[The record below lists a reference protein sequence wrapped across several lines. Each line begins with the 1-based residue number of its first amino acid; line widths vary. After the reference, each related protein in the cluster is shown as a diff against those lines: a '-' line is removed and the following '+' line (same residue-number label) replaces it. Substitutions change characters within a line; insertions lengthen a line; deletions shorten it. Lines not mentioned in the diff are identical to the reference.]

1 MRPGPLGQSRDWM
14 RNELT
19 RRAGGQEPL
28 TAWGGFQAP
37 PPPKAV
43 FPGGA
48 APQLALGWAC
58 AYALSLEDNL
68 PSALM
73 TLWSFDK
80 SHGGC

>member
-1 MRPGPLGQSRDWM
+1 M
-14 RNELT
+14 
-19 RRAGGQEPL
+19 
-28 TAWGGFQAP
+28 GGFQAP
-37 PPPKAV
+37 PLPKAV